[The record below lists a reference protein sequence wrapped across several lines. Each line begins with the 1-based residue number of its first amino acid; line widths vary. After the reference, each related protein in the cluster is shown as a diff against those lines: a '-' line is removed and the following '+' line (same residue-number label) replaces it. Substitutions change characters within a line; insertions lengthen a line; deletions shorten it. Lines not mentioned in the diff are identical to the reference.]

1 MTKGKRTITIDV
13 VKNLKPGEFVWD
25 TKVVGFAVRRQRSE
39 ARTYILKT
47 KVNRNQR
54 WFVIGRHGSPWTPEK
69 ARTRA
74 MQLLGDIA
82 GGTDLAALRN
92 HEKSKSDPTLTEFCE
107 DYLRDAHDGKVTYR
121 GKPKKASTLAVDKG
135 RIHRHIVPLLGKITV
150 RDITSD
156 DVTNFMH
163 GVRLGKTAI
172 TVKTGPRGVARV
184 RGGETAAARAV
195 GLLGSIMSYAVKR
208 RLRDDNPVRGI
219 EKPPDK
225 HRTKTLNPVEYC
237 RLGRAFDQLLKKGA
251 NPYAIHA
258 VRMLAVTGCRRNE
271 VFSLKKN
278 AVDEHHHCFRFED
291 TKGGEQI
298 RPIGAAAF
306 DVLADVPIQEDSD
319 YVFPAAWGQGHIRD
333 VKVLEK
339 ACALAKLSGI
349 TAHSLRHAFAS
360 VAGELSYSEAVI
372 GVMLGHRSNTV
383 TGRYTHIPDPAA
395 VSAANRVSVIIH
407 RRMKGLAEGGEIV
420 QLPQRKA

>member
-1 MTKGKRTITIDV
+1 MESNFLARLTFHSTW
-13 VKNLKPGEFVWD
+13 FVPPRLGHLQMHRLD
-25 TKVVGFAVRRQRSE
+25 
-39 ARTYILKT
+39 KT
-47 KVNRNQR
+47 
-54 WFVIGRHGSPWTPEK
+54 FVIGG
-69 ARTRA
+69 
-74 MQLLGDIA
+74 
-82 GGTDLAALRN
+82 
-92 HEKSKSDPTLTEFCE
+92 F
-107 DYLRDAHDGKVTYR
+107 
-121 GKPKKASTLAVDKG
+121 
-135 RIHRHIVPLLGKITV
+135 
-150 RDITSD
+150 
-156 DVTNFMH
+156 
-163 GVRLGKTAI
+163 
-172 TVKTGPRGVARV
+172 
-184 RGGETAAARAV
+184 
-195 GLLGSIMSYAVKR
+195 LLGSILIAGKLPAADLLPAERPIADAVDHYIGLKLQSAKIEPAAEATAPNLIRRLTLDLVGRIPTAKEAKRYLDSTDADKRKILVDRLIASDAFTRHQANEFDAFLMTGTNASVRDYLLTAFQSSRGWNDMFRDMLIADQTSESKSATEFVKR

-306 DVLADVPIQEDSD
+306 DMLADVPIQEDSD

-383 TGRYTHIPDPAA
+383 T
-395 VSAANRVSVIIH
+395 
-407 RRMKGLAEGGEIV
+407 
-420 QLPQRKA
+420 LPWN